1 MNISYKPITL
11 CVVFTVLGT
20 TLAFARPMTRAET
33 GCRSYEKKTATC
45 HATISKPFATSGYAR
60 CCLPNTTKDDWP
72 AGMILGSADFML
84 TLRHWLSA

>member
-11 CVVFTVLGT
+11 CFVFVVLGS

-33 GCRSYEKKTATC
+33 GCRSYEKNRRLVLLRYRHHPPRA
-45 HATISKPFATSGYAR
+45 AAR

-72 AGMILGSADFML
+72 DGMILGSADFML
-84 TLRHWLSA
+84 TLRHRLSA